1 LLAFILSPDRIAERK
16 NLSQPNTIRMLK
28 EKFEELQNKLLK
40 ETKSFYGNRLV
51 SFVVFGSVA
60 RKTFRHDSDIDLLII
75 AENLPKGRMK
85 RVAQFSVVEERIAP
99 YMESLKKEGI
109 DTFISAIFKTPQ
121 EAELGSPLFLDMVED
136 AHILYDKNVF
146 FAKRLERLRKRLKE
160 LGAKRVWRGNIWHWV
175 LKPDYQPGEVIEL

>member
-1 LLAFILSPDRIAERK
+1 
-16 NLSQPNTIRMLK
+16 MLK
-28 EKFEELQNKLLK
+28 EKFKELQDKLLE

-60 RKTFRHDSDIDLLII
+60 RETYRFNSDIDLLII

-85 RVAQFSVVEERIAP
+85 RVAEFSAVEDRIEP
-99 YMESLKKEGI
+99 FLESLKKKGI
-109 DTFISAIFKTPQ
+109 DTFISSVFKTPQ

-136 AHILYDKNVF
+136 ARILYDKSEF
-146 FAKRLERLRKRLKE
+146 FSKRLERLRKRLRE
-160 LGAKRVWRGNIWHWV
+160 LGAKRVWKGNIWHWV